1 MWASVKDP
9 SKNDENIDRIAS
21 IKQVHSD
28 QRVFDFPLIVL
39 TRATDTDEMN
49 IIETRLQAEFLKLS
63 SRSQQYFS
71 KHDDHYIQNSEPGL
85 VLAAIRRRPGVDA
98 VPVAR
103 IRRRDV

>member
-9 SKNDENIDRIAS
+9 SRNDENIDRIAS
-21 IKQVHSD
+21 IRQVQGS
-28 QRVFDFPLIVL
+28 QCVFDFPLIVI

-49 IIETRLQAEFLKLS
+49 IIETSLQAEFIKLS

-85 VLAAIRRRPGVDA
+85 VIDSIRQVVESVKA
-98 VPVAR
+98 K
-103 IRRRDV
+103 DV